1 MKTPD
6 PRSSAGGGPAPP
18 LPPTAAR
25 GAPRHL
31 GERPEPI
38 AMTQAFWRLYKSK
51 VLQTLGGEQADEEA
65 EPPEL
70 METAEPPAL
79 AEEGTGPVSQL
90 ARKVQ
95 GAGAR
100 GWRTLSS
107 LFGREDEHQL
117 LGPEPC
123 NDHPLAASPEV
134 PPAKA
139 PGFWDL
145 FATKWQ
151 QPPASDEPEPA
162 ESPGE
167 PGDPAGTSGSGAGPG
182 SELREQEEGAFRWG
196 FLAGKL
202 AEIRNKNAPK
212 GT

>member
-1 MKTPD
+1 
-6 PRSSAGGGPAPP
+6 
-18 LPPTAAR
+18 
-25 GAPRHL
+25 
-31 GERPEPI
+31 
-38 AMTQAFWRLYKSK
+38 MTQAFWRLYKSK
-51 VLQTLGGEQADEEA
+51 VLQTLGGERAGEEVA
-65 EPPEL
+65 RTPEAPEL

-79 AEEGTGPVSQL
+79 SEEGSGAVSQL

-123 NDHPLAASPEV
+123 ADHPLAAAPAEL

-139 PGFWDL
+139 PGFWEL
-145 FATKWQ
+145 FASKWQ
-151 QPPASDEPEPA
+151 PTSDEPELEPEPGESPA
-162 ESPGE
+162 E
-167 PGDPAGTSGSGAGPG
+167 PAGDGASGSD
-182 SELREQEEGAFRWG
+182 LREPEEGAFRWG

-202 AEIRNKNAPK
+202 AEIRNKTAPK
-212 GT
+212 GN

>member
-1 MKTPD
+1 
-6 PRSSAGGGPAPP
+6 
-18 LPPTAAR
+18 
-25 GAPRHL
+25 
-31 GERPEPI
+31 
-38 AMTQAFWRLYKSK
+38 MTQAFWRLYKSK

-70 METAEPPAL
+70 METAEPPVL
-79 AEEGTGPVSQL
+79 AEEAASPVAQL

-95 GAGAR
+95 GVGAK

-123 NDHPLAASPEV
+123 TDHPLATSPAEL

-145 FATKWQ
+145 FASKWHQ
-151 QPPASDEPEPA
+151 ASASDEPEPG

-167 PGDPAGTSGSGAGPG
+167 PGDPAGDGGSCASLG
-182 SELREQEEGAFRWG
+182 SDLRQPEEGAFRWG

-212 GT
+212 GN

>member
-1 MKTPD
+1 
-6 PRSSAGGGPAPP
+6 
-18 LPPTAAR
+18 
-25 GAPRHL
+25 
-31 GERPEPI
+31 
-38 AMTQAFWRLYKSK
+38 MTQAFWRLYKAK
-51 VLQTLGGEQADEEA
+51 VLQTLGGERAEDED
-65 EPPEL
+65 PPEL

-79 AEEGTGPVSQL
+79 AEEGTSPVSQL

-95 GAGAR
+95 GVGAK

-123 NDHPLAASPEV
+123 ADHPLAASPAEL

-145 FATKWQ
+145 FASKWQ
-151 QPPASDEPEPA
+151 PTSASEEPEPEPG
-162 ESPGE
+162 ESPVE
-167 PGDPAGTSGSGAGPG
+167 PVGDSGSGSSLHKP
-182 SELREQEEGAFRWG
+182 EEGGFRWG

-212 GT
+212 GN